1 MKLLKEDFT
10 KQQAWMVNADTTAIV
25 IQTPDLKTYF
35 QREIPGNHLGK
46 DDSAQI
52 QLVLDMIA
60 TEIDPSG
67 AIAKANQELVET
79 QNLLKETR
87 DELKR
92 STDSSELNR
101 SLTMSNSADIDELFE
116 RVYVLEEALAGNEE
130 SEEKEDESTDKT
142 SEESTSGNTEEND
155 GGDNDGTN

>member
-1 MKLLKEDFT
+1 MKLLKEEFT

-60 TEIDPSG
+60 TEIDQSG

-79 QNLLKETR
+79 QNLLEETR

-92 STDSSELNR
+92 STNSSELNR
-101 SLTMSNSADIDELFE
+101 ELTVSNSADIDELFD
-116 RVYVLEEALAGNEE
+116 RVIALEEHTGLHEE
-130 SEEKEDESTDKT
+130 SEEDHEQADET
-142 SEESTSGNTEEND
+142 SEEGTSGNTEEND

>member
-1 MKLLKEDFT
+1 MALNKTNFVVKAAYLLDTETTTIAVQT
-10 KQQAWMVNADTTAIV
+10 KDGNTILRRDV
-25 IQTPDLKTYF
+25 
-35 QREIPGNHLGK
+35 PGLHVDK
-46 DDSAQI
+46 AEEQQI
-52 QLVLDMIA
+52 QLVLDILA